1 MVLDAQA
8 LSPRPQVCYRK
19 QPLVLNC
26 LPRTPLQSENAHDD
40 PRRRISTILGTDFVA
55 GPATG
60 DDASGREQTNL
71 ARSPSCAASSLLVG
85 ERSSAPAAR
94 TINHEAT
101 VPPTKCIFLV
111 AMFVRKSETT
121 SKSCGNTDFAAFLIV
136 INKLLP

>member
-85 ERSSAPAAR
+85 ERSSAPAA
-94 TINHEAT
+94 
-101 VPPTKCIFLV
+101 
-111 AMFVRKSETT
+111 
-121 SKSCGNTDFAAFLIV
+121 
-136 INKLLP
+136 LLPELDFRAAAVQVLQHASPLPLSLVVLLAAWQVE